1 MNSRSFLLGLSLL
14 LLMAVWFVAP
24 PTIVRGQNGNGPLIW
39 VDFQVLNRTG
49 TMRLQGLNPILLTE
63 VLTLSIA
70 ANVKHH
76 GVPWATLTVS
86 GGGTFHIGQPAQT
99 QAALWTGLDN
109 RTSNSVD
116 YTLLALSPEG
126 STTTQTIHVF
136 NVPGN
141 TTFWLG
147 DAYNFSS
154 KGNYAVL
161 VRLNLVDAYVENSTN
176 IKVMYP

>member
-1 MNSRSFLLGLSLL
+1 
-14 LLMAVWFVAP
+14 MAVWFVAP

-49 TMRLQGLNPILLTE
+49 TMHLQGLNPILLTE
-63 VLTLSIA
+63 VLTLA
-70 ANVKHH
+70 LKTNAKHH
-76 GVPWATLTVS
+76 GVSLATLTVS

-99 QAALWTGLDN
+99 QAALWSGLDN
-109 RTSNSVD
+109 RTGNSLD

-126 STTTQTIHVF
+126 STSAQTIHIF

-147 DAYNFSS
+147 DTYNFSS
-154 KGNYAVL
+154 KGNYQVF

-176 IKVMYP
+176 VQVVYP

>member
-1 MNSRSFLLGLSLL
+1 MNSRSFLLGLAFLL
-14 LLMAVWFVAP
+14 LLALWFATP
-24 PTIVRGQNGNGPLIW
+24 PAIVRGQTGNGPLIW
-39 VDFQVLNRTG
+39 VDFQVLNQTG
-49 TMRLQGLNPILLTE
+49 TMHLQGLGSILLTE
-63 VLTLSIA
+63 ELTLSIGA
-70 ANVKHH
+70 KAMHH

-86 GGGTFHIGQPAQT
+86 GGGASHIGQPAET

-109 RTSNSVD
+109 RTGNSLD

-147 DAYNFSS
+147 NAYNFSS
-154 KGNYAVL
+154 KGNYEVL
-161 VRLNLVDAYVENSTN
+161 VRLNLIDAYVENSTN
-176 IKVMYP
+176 IQVMYP